1 MVFNNILWVFYM
13 SLTLVDVVK
22 ELRRCTAELKES
34 NDKWEA
40 KEQMA
45 LEQYNLEQGYEPT
58 TILRSGDDATAP
70 TTITTT
76 GEKDE

>member
-1 MVFNNILWVFYM
+1 M

-45 LEQYNLEQGYEPT
+45 LEQYNLENGYEPT
-58 TILRSGDDATAP
+58 TILRSGANATAP
-70 TTITTT
+70 TTITTS

>member
-13 SLTLVDVVK
+13 SLTLVDVLK

-34 NDKWEA
+34 NDKWEKA
-40 KEQMA
+40 
-45 LEQYNLEQGYEPT
+45 NEPT